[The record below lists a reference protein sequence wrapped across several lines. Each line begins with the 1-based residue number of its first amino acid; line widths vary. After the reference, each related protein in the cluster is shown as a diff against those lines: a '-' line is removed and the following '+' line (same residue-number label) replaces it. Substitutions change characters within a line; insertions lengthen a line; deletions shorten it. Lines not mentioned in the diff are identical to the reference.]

1 MSWNNNAKSGR
12 ALQRYILRRV
22 FPIVMV
28 VFALVGLAGAL
39 GVQATEYNQRGQ
51 SHEAVLTEA
60 ANRILSSEIES
71 TAADLQTVAI
81 GPAVQRFALET
92 ERITRTGLAPG
103 AGLIEGQ
110 LETLRDFLRIANQ
123 RPDLY
128 VAVRFVTRNGLIWSE
143 VTNANGVLITN
154 PRFQQGTPM
163 SHMFLEQALAL
174 RAGEVDMQQTL
185 MQAANPSQPST
196 PVLRFSSPV
205 SASAGYVL
213 GVVQLDAAAEP
224 IAALTESVLAEE
236 FGSQGGPRLLVVN
249 ERGEYL
255 LDTSAPDLS
264 FYSGLATGQMLSLS
278 VTDPELDAYL
288 SSTAGNPLM
297 NQLGESLVSARRVEL
312 RNIPN
317 NVWQLILID
326 DGGFVTGQFN
336 TASWA
341 TLAGSLVT
349 GVLLATAIGV
359 ILRRTLRPLDTA
371 GALAQQLAAGMTSD
385 LPLESRSAPL
395 AELLGAFERITARMN
410 RMQAEL
416 AAQSDR
422 TMRNLEIAARIGRQ
436 TATLSDVDTLMK
448 RTIDLICDEFGFYHA
463 QVFLVDDIGMNAV
476 LAYSRGE
483 IGEKLLAQG
492 HKIPVGFRSVIGQ
505 VTGSGQPVRVNDTA
519 SGASSIHVLNPQLPE
534 TRAELALPLQVGE
547 NVIGALD
554 IQSTTPNAFD
564 DNEISTFQLLADQVA
579 MALHNARLLTQS
591 QQRINQIDTLNRR
604 LTRTAWED
612 TLEKIGVES
621 DYRYN
626 LLDVEPIT
634 GEEEGVI
641 EALSAPIS
649 IRGEVIGTIAA
660 AAPAFGSFTEG
671 DQIVLRAIADRV
683 ALAIESA
690 RLFQETQRSLAE
702 TSTLYQMSRFLNE
715 ANTLDDLIAAIIH
728 SVMTDASSG
737 QIWIFDDYPTGTFP
751 EWLELTARW
760 AASEAGA
767 TPAGTRL
774 YIPDSH
780 FLSSLNSSQPTLVY
794 DTERDTRLDDD
805 LRNLFREW
813 EARAAVV
820 VPLSVRG
827 VWRGII
833 TVAFAQ
839 PRPFGDHEGRVYSAL
854 TDQAGVAID
863 NRLLLQQTEMTL
875 SQIERLYVSSRI
887 INTAQDL
894 PDLIRAALSAAND
907 PLLDFGLAML
917 EGELDST
924 GWPTKIRLVAE
935 SEQGQVREQDRVEN
949 YPIPVQSPLRH
960 REPEIL
966 TDKQPDDAE
975 VSPTMQRMRQAGH
988 RFMATFPLFS
998 ANQPIAIFYAT
1009 SREVLELSARD
1020 FEVYFALT
1028 GQMSTFL
1035 EKRRLAERTDQA
1047 LDETLRLYAAS
1058 RAIASAQDF
1067 NTVYTSAAEHL
1078 AQGAEQVSRIAI
1090 YLAGPDPVPDAPYV
1104 DCMYAWTREAEAGG
1118 NGTGIRIPS
1127 EVAPFAQIIRQTIGT
1142 LYYKHLDQE
1151 LEDQPRLRQT
1161 LQQSNASS
1169 VIIAS
1174 IQSRGRWF
1182 GVLTCESKQADAFG
1196 GQYIRFVQAITDQV
1210 AIAVENQQLFEEA
1223 QLEAQRALALAEV
1236 GQLATRIGADFERNL
1251 NEVFARVAEPAN
1263 YDRWLLMLSDEEN
1276 PNLLNSAA
1284 QQLSGLELLSLDLTV
1299 AEHSLADAA
1308 RSNKIILV
1316 NTPASYPAYMGADS
1330 RQLEA
1335 IGKHIVA
1342 PVVVGRRIAGALLV
1356 GRRLD
1361 AADLDERDEQ
1371 LVSTLAAQVAVAVEN
1386 RRLFQTAE
1394 NERRYLRS
1402 LLDTMPSGVLV
1413 LDPITYRPIQ
1423 ANKLVEMLLRQP
1435 VDSETPFKVSDYN
1448 LYRTGTNVH
1457 YPEDELPIFAAAR
1470 TNRQVFSDDLA
1481 VVHPD
1486 GTQTDLLMNAVP
1498 LTDARGN
1505 INVIVAALQD
1515 ISNLRGLENA
1525 LQDNLQETIALY
1537 EATRSLAEANE
1548 MDEVLDTVIVQLG
1561 MLGPLDSYVVLLDE
1575 VQHGAQTVR
1584 SLSGERRDLPAG
1596 VLHARN
1602 KLFIEDVQ
1610 HAPELDEAT
1619 STELASMGVRAF
1631 VSIPLLARGRDVPLG
1646 WLVAT
1651 YDQPH
1656 TIRSEDERFLTT
1668 LADSATTAIDN
1679 RILFQSTQTALQET
1693 AAIYDATSAIS
1704 RAADL
1709 NDLKVA
1715 LQTALGTLGADWW
1728 TGYLLTGDESVQLEE
1743 LFAVAPEAADAISF
1757 ADLIAR
1763 YDLLRDANIFIED
1776 LDSVQNPSPLEQ
1788 ELQAMGGIRALGSV
1802 SLRVKDSPQGRLFL
1816 AYREPRRFGDGDIRY
1831 LNALV
1836 DSTAV
1841 IMDNILLFDQI
1852 QNALEETSI
1861 LYQASRSL
1869 VDASS
1874 PQDILNAVVNQMVQP
1889 HVNQVFLA
1897 LLLVPDWN
1905 NPHSLVQVVSSWQPE
1920 GEIGINLQGVT
1931 LSADQFPAW
1940 PQLSSPTILTIDDI
1954 TMDESVGPMERIGI
1968 ESLDARSLA
1977 VIPLRAGN
1985 RPIGAIW
1992 MGSREPHRYTDR
2004 ERRVYQAFAEQ
2015 GSLSMEASRLLQQA
2029 ERRARQLA
2037 ASAEV
2042 SQAASSIL
2050 DLNVLLPRV
2059 VDLIRDVF
2067 TYDHVQVFLMDS
2079 ENRFA
2084 ELRASTGEAGQ
2095 QLLAIKHKLEKGSA
2109 SVIGQVTAQ
2118 GEPVIALDTADA
2130 SVVHRPN
2137 PYLPLTRSEM
2147 ALPLII
2153 KGQVVGALDVQSNQS
2168 NAFSDEDVTALT
2180 VLASQIAV
2188 SIDNARL
2195 FEQSERRASDMSF
2208 LFTVA
2213 TVAAS
2218 AETLTDS
2225 LQNVAE
2231 LLRDSLDTLSVGIYL
2246 PRMYQDSE
2254 GNTFEVIQAI
2264 ALAGSDQPLS
2274 EVAEVQMDDA
2284 YNPLARV
2291 AVNAE
2296 PTIISD
2302 TLDAP
2307 HYLPI
2312 TGSARS
2318 AVIVPLVL
2326 GVQFVGIIVMEDE
2339 KPYAYDQET
2348 LTLLLTLAGTLSAI
2362 IQSAQLLE
2370 TVQQTNEQL
2379 RELDRLKS
2387 DFLAN
2392 MSHELRTPLNSIIGF
2407 SRVILKGIDGPLTE
2421 MQEQDLST
2429 IYNSGQHL
2437 LGLINDILD
2446 QAKIAAGKMDLQCNY
2461 FDIKPVIEG
2470 VRSIGIGLV
2479 KDKPINLTM
2488 DMASGLPRA
2497 YGDEFRTRQVL
2508 LNLVSNATK
2517 FTPQGSVSIR
2527 AYTEPDPQ
2535 TGKTMIRIDVTD
2547 TGIGIAEPDMP
2558 LLFEAF
2564 RQVDSS
2570 LTRTVGGTGLGLPIA
2585 KSLVEMQGGRM
2596 LVTSR
2601 VNVGSTFSITI
2612 PVDAPEPPEEEGA
2625 GGRKKTTGSLQ
2636 QPTEEPPQP
2645 ESKPDETAADP
2656 IAARN
2661 TETMAPVIPVKRQV
2675 LIIEDNPDMVDQF
2688 RRILQREGFDV
2699 FAASIPLEGEAMASG
2714 LRPTLIVMD
2723 VNFAGGTGWNILARL
2738 KERDDTFD
2746 VPVIVVS
2753 LNDESQKV
2761 MAAGAFGFIQRPFM
2775 PEQLLELVREAEKE
2789 SSTERIL
2796 IIDDHPESAR
2806 LLKQLLDEH
2815 GHFRVFTAEGGAQG
2829 VSMVARRRPDLVILD
2844 LRMPDMDGFAVLQEL
2859 RSNHETAN
2867 IPIMVVT
2874 GDMLNEAEHEKLA
2887 DVEVMLKVDI
2897 GQEAYERFI
2906 REVHNHLSQMNGGR
2920 NGG

>member
-1 MSWNNNAKSGR
+1 MSWTNQAKSGQSV
-12 ALQRYILRRV
+12 QRYILRRV
-22 FPIVMV
+22 FPIIMA
-28 VFALVGLAGAL
+28 VFALLGVAGAL
-39 GVQATEYNQRGQ
+39 GIQAIEYNDLSQA
-51 SHEAVLTEA
+51 HEATLVETAQQIFDRELEA
-60 ANRILSSEIES
+60 VV
-71 TAADLQTVAI
+71 ADLQTIAI
-81 GPAVQRFALET
+81 GPAEQEFALET
-92 ERITRTGLAPG
+92 ERITKSGFPPG
-103 AGLIEGQ
+103 DGLIDGQ
-110 LETLRDFLRIANQ
+110 LATLRDFLEIVNR

-128 VAVRFVTRNGLIWSE
+128 LAVRFVTRVGLIWSE
-143 VTNANGVLITN
+143 VTNFDGIQATN
-154 PRFQQGTPM
+154 PSYQEDTPM
-163 SHMFLEQALAL
+163 SQLFLEEALAL
-174 RAGEVDMQQTL
+174 RAGEVGVEQTL
-185 MQAANPSQPST
+185 LLPLDPTQQPV

-205 SASAGYVL
+205 AATTGNIL
-213 GVVQLDAAAEP
+213 GVVQVDVAAEP
-224 IAALTESVLAEE
+224 IAALAERLLSQE
-236 FGSQGGPRLLVVN
+236 FGSQVGRRLLIVN
-249 ERGEYL
+249 QRGEYIV
-255 LDTSAPDLS
+255 DTTAPDLS
-264 FYSGLATGQMLSLS
+264 FYSGLVTGQTLSLAI
-278 VTDPELDAYL
+278 TDPELNSYL
-288 SSTAGNPLM
+288 RSLSADSLM
-297 NQLGESLVSARRVEL
+297 GQFGEGLVSVRRVEL
-312 RNIPN
+312 PN
-317 NVWQLILID
+317 VPNSFWYILLVD
-326 DGGFVTGQFN
+326 RSGFVPGQFN
-336 TASWA
+336 TLSVAA
-341 TLAGSLVT
+341 LAGSLAAGLLLT
-349 GVLLATAIGV
+349 GVVAF
-359 ILRRTLRPLDTA
+359 ILRRTLKPLDTA
-371 GALAQQLAAGMTSD
+371 SALAQQLADGQPGIAPAAPPSD
-385 LPLESRSAPL
+385 PMG
-395 AELLGAFERITARMN
+395 ELFQAFEQITERMN
-410 RMQAEL
+410 RLQAEMS
-416 AAQSDR
+416 AQTDR
-422 TMRNLEIAARIGRQ
+422 TTRNLEIAARIGRQ
-436 TATLSDVDTLMK
+436 TATLSDVDVLMK

-483 IGEKLLAQG
+483 TGEKLLAQG

-505 VTGSGQPVRVNDTA
+505 VTGSGKPVIVNDTA
-519 SGASSIHVLNPQLPE
+519 SDASGIHAFNPLLPD
-534 TRAELALPLQVGE
+534 TRAELALPLQIGDK
-547 NVIGALD
+547 VIGALD
-554 IQSTTPNAFD
+554 IQSTTPNVFHE
-564 DNEISTFQLLADQVA
+564 NEISAFQLLADQVA
-579 MALHNARLLTQS
+579 IALHNARLLTQS
-591 QQRINQIDTLNRR
+591 QQRITQIDTLNRR
-604 LTRTAWED
+604 LTRVAWED
-612 TLEKIGVES
+612 TLEKMGVET

-626 LLDVEPIT
+626 LLDVQPVT
-634 GEEEGVI
+634 GEEDDGVI
-641 EALSAPIS
+641 EAMSAPIA

-671 DQIVLRAIADRV
+671 DQLVLKAIADRV
-683 ALAIESA
+683 ALAIENA

-715 ANTLDDLIAAIIH
+715 ANTLDELIAAIIR
-728 SVMTDASSG
+728 SVMTDATSG
-737 QIWIFDDYPTGTFP
+737 QIWVFDDYPAGTFP
-751 EWLELTARW
+751 EWLELSAHWTAS
-760 AASEAGA
+760 AD
-767 TPAGTRL
+767 GTNPVGMRL

-780 FLSSLNSSQPTLVY
+780 FLSSLSSSQPTLIY
-794 DTERDTRLDDD
+794 DTERDTRLDDH
-805 LRNLFREW
+805 LRGLFRQW
-813 EARAAVV
+813 DARATVI
-820 VPLSVRG
+820 VPFNVRG

-833 TVAFAQ
+833 TVEFPQ
-839 PRPFGDHEGRVYSAL
+839 PRQFVEREGRIYSAL
-854 TDQAGVAID
+854 IDQAGVAID

-875 SQIERLYVSSRI
+875 SQIERLYVASRI

-894 PDLIRAALSAAND
+894 PDLVRAAVSAAND
-907 PLLDFGLAML
+907 PQLNFGLAML

-924 GWPTKIRLVAE
+924 GWPTKMRVVAE
-935 SEQGQVREQDRVEN
+935 SVQGQVRQENRVEP
-949 YPIPVQSPLRH
+949 YLVPVQSPLRH

-966 TDKQPDDAE
+966 VDEIPDEGDA
-975 VSPTMQRMRQAGH
+975 PPALQRMRQAGH

-1009 SREVLELSARD
+1009 SRELQVLSARD
-1020 FEVYFALT
+1020 FEVYYALT

-1035 EKRRLAERTDQA
+1035 EKRRLAEKTDQA

-1078 AQGAEQVSRIAI
+1078 AQGAAQVSRIAI
-1090 YLAGPDPVPDAPYV
+1090 YLAGPDPTPDAPYV
-1104 DCMYAWTREAEAGG
+1104 DCVYAWTRQAEAGG
-1118 NGTGIRIPS
+1118 NGVGIRISS
-1127 EVAPFAQIIRQTIGT
+1127 EAAPFAQLIRQTIGT
-1142 LYYKHLDQE
+1142 LYYKHLDQD
-1151 LEDQPRLRQT
+1151 LADQPRLRQT
-1161 LQQSNASS
+1161 LQQNNASS
-1169 VIIAS
+1169 IIIAS
-1174 IQSRGRWF
+1174 IQSRGKWF
-1182 GVLTCESKQADAFG
+1182 GVLTCESEQPDGFS

-1236 GQLATRIGADFERNL
+1236 GQLATRIGADFERNI

-1263 YDRWLLMLSDEEN
+1263 YDRWLLMLVDDEN
-1276 PNLLNSAA
+1276 PNLLAGVA
-1284 QQLSGLELLSLDLTV
+1284 QQMPGMEMMSLDLTV
-1299 AEHSLADAA
+1299 AEHSLADAV
-1308 RSNKIILV
+1308 RNNKLMLV
-1316 NTPASYPAYMGADS
+1316 NAPASYPAFLGADS
-1330 RQLEA
+1330 SQLES
-1335 IGKHIVA
+1335 IGKHIAA
-1342 PVVVGRRIAGALLV
+1342 PVRVGGNVAGAILV

-1386 RRLFQTAE
+1386 RRLFQAAE
-1394 NERRYLRS
+1394 QERRYLRS

-1413 LDPITYRPIQ
+1413 LDPVTYRPIQ
-1423 ANKLVEMLLRQP
+1423 ANKQVELLLQQP
-1435 VDSETPFKVSDYN
+1435 VNSDAPFNVVDYN

-1470 TNRQVFSDDLA
+1470 SNRQVFSDDLA
-1481 VVHPD
+1481 VMHAD

-1498 LTDARGN
+1498 LHDARGN
-1505 INVIVAALQD
+1505 ISVIVAAIQD

-1548 MDEVLDTVIVQLG
+1548 MDEVLDTVIIQLG
-1561 MLGPLDSYVVLLDE
+1561 MLGPTDSFIVMLDE
-1575 VQHGAQTVR
+1575 MRSGAQTVR
-1584 SLSGERRDLPAG
+1584 ALSGELLDLPAG
-1596 VLHARN
+1596 ILHARN
-1602 KLFIEDVQ
+1602 KLFIEDVEA
-1610 HAPELDEAT
+1610 APDIDDATRAEL
-1619 STELASMGVRAF
+1619 LAMAVRALI
-1631 VSIPLLARGRDVPLG
+1631 SIPLLPRGREAPLG
-1646 WLVAT
+1646 WLVVV

-1656 TIRSEDERFLTT
+1656 SIRSEDERFLTT

-1679 RILFQSTQTALQET
+1679 RNLFQSTQTALQET
-1693 AAIYDATSAIS
+1693 AAIYNATSAIS
-1704 RAADL
+1704 RASDM
-1709 NDLKVA
+1709 NDLTAA
-1715 LQTALGTLGADWW
+1715 LEAALGALGANWW
-1728 TGYLLTGDESVQLEE
+1728 SGYLLMGDTESRLKE
-1743 LFAVAPEAADAISF
+1743 LFSVAPEDAEPLNF
-1757 ADLIAR
+1757 HDLIVR
-1763 YDLLRDANIFIED
+1763 HDLLRDTSFFIED
-1776 LDSVQNPSPLEQ
+1776 LDGIQDPSPLEH
-1788 ELQAMGGIRALGSV
+1788 ELQALSGVRALASV
-1802 SLRVKDSPQGRLFL
+1802 SLRVKDAPNGRLFL
-1816 AYREPRRFGDGDIRY
+1816 AYQQPRRFGDGDIRY

-1841 IMDNILLFDQI
+1841 VIDNILLFDQI
-1852 QNALEETSI
+1852 QSALEETSI

-1869 VDASS
+1869 ADASS
-1874 PQDILNAVVNQMVQP
+1874 PGDILDAVVNQMIQP
-1889 HVNQVFLA
+1889 HVNHVFLA
-1897 LLLVPDWN
+1897 LLLTPDWN
-1905 NPHSLVQVVSSWQPE
+1905 GKDSLVQVAASWQRDDE
-1920 GEIGINLQGVT
+1920 GGINLQGVT

-1940 PQLSSPTILTIDDI
+1940 PQLSSPTILTIDNI
-1954 TMDESVGPMERIGI
+1954 QEDESLSDMERIGI

-1992 MGSREPHRYTDR
+1992 MGSREAHRHTDR
-2004 ERRVYQAFAEQ
+2004 ELRVFQAFAEQ
-2015 GSLSMEASRLLQQA
+2015 ASLSMEASRLLQQA

-2037 ASAEV
+2037 ASADV
-2042 SQAASSIL
+2042 SQIASSIL

-2059 VDLIRDVF
+2059 VDLIKDVF
-2067 TYDHVQVFLMDS
+2067 NYDHVQVFLMDS
-2079 ENRFA
+2079 EHRFA

-2109 SVIGQVTAQ
+2109 SVIGQVTAR

-2153 KGQVVGALDVQSNQS
+2153 KGQVVGALDVQSNQA
-2168 NAFSDEDVTALT
+2168 NAFTEEDVTALT
-2180 VLASQIAV
+2180 VLAAQIAT

-2218 AETLTDS
+2218 AETLADA

-2231 LLRDSLDTLSVGIYL
+2231 LLRDSLETLSVGIYL
-2246 PRMYQDSE
+2246 PRSYQDGE
-2254 GNTFEVIQAI
+2254 GNTFTVIQPI

-2274 EVAEVQMDDA
+2274 EVAEVRMDDP
-2284 YNPLARV
+2284 NNTLAVV
-2291 AVNAE
+2291 AASFE
-2296 PTIISD
+2296 PTIIAD

-2307 HYLPI
+2307 GYLPI
-2312 TGSARS
+2312 AGSARS
-2318 AVIVPLVL
+2318 AVLVPLVL
-2326 GVQFVGIIVMEDE
+2326 GVQFVGMIVMEDE
-2339 KPYAYDQET
+2339 APNAYDQET

-2362 IQSAQLLE
+2362 IQNAQLLE
-2370 TVQQTNEQL
+2370 TVQKTNEQL

-2421 MQEQDLST
+2421 MQEQDLTT

-2446 QAKIAAGKMDLQCNY
+2446 QAKIAAGKMDLQCSY

-2479 KDKPINLTM
+2479 KDKPINLSVE
-2488 DMASGLPRA
+2488 MASGLPKA

-2517 FTPQGSVSIR
+2517 FTPQGSVTIR
-2527 AYTEPDPQ
+2527 AYTEPDPE

-2547 TGIGIAEPDMP
+2547 TGIGIAEKDMP

-2596 LVTSR
+2596 LVQSK

-2612 PVDAPEPPEEEGA
+2612 PVDAPETEG
-2625 GGRKKTTGSLQ
+2625 GKRGTTGPLQ
-2636 QPTEEPPQP
+2636 AISEEPKAVS
-2645 ESKPDETAADP
+2645 ESQAAADP
-2656 IAARN
+2656 TPVSEQR
-2661 TETMAPVIPVKRQV
+2661 TTQPMVPVIPVKRQV
-2675 LIIEDNPDMVDQF
+2675 LVIEDNPDMVDQF

-2699 FAASIPLEGEAMASG
+2699 FAASIPLEAEAMASG

-2723 VNFAGGTGWNILARL
+2723 VNFAGGAGWNILTRL

-2761 MAAGAFGFIQRPFM
+2761 MEKGAFGFIQRPFM

-2789 SSTERIL
+2789 SATERIL
-2796 IIDDHPESAR
+2796 IIDDNPESAR

-2815 GHFRVFTAEGGAQG
+2815 GHYRVFTAEGGQQG

-2867 IPIMVVT
+2867 IPVLVVT
-2874 GDMLNEAEHEKLA
+2874 GDTVNESEQGKLA

-2906 REVHNHLSQMNGGR
+2906 REVRNHLSQTNGGR
-2920 NGG
+2920 NDT